1 MSLHPYIPILLIIIY
16 LLICIIGLR
25 LQSKQEEPFL
35 NFDFTTKIRGMSIL
49 AIVFSHVINMLYFD
63 RLPSDNFIQ
72 CIFNIL
78 APICVGIFLFLSG
91 YGNNLSIKKRGNFN
105 WIKNRVLKLY
115 IPTSIVILCTLFFA
129 LIFNIT
135 SLFPKSYSVIKDIF
149 LLTQP
154 SFMSWYLK
162 VQLLAYIT
170 LYLFWSY
177 YKKYYV
183 YLFILFW
190 LLFVI
195 YFILAGKQ
203 ACWWISTLCL
213 PLGLLCAEQKL
224 LISKIINLKPYFYF
238 FLSLSICLS
247 LVLLLLIVHIIG
259 IRILPVCI
267 IFVLCLCISC
277 GLIPVGYI
285 LNLKSKLLDFLG
297 SYSLEIYL
305 VHLCCISIFEKL
317 TFLNTDI
324 KIVLTII
331 ITGITVKMLK
341 NLSDAIINKLLKDR

>member
-1 MSLHPYIPILLIIIY
+1 M
-16 LLICIIGLR
+16 
-25 LQSKQEEPFL
+25 
-35 NFDFTTKIRGMSIL
+35 
-49 AIVFSHVINMLYFD
+49 
-63 RLPSDNFIQ
+63 
-72 CIFNIL
+72 
-78 APICVGIFLFLSG
+78 
-91 YGNNLSIKKRGNFN
+91 
-105 WIKNRVLKLY
+105 
-115 IPTSIVILCTLFFA
+115 
-129 LIFNIT
+129 
-135 SLFPKSYSVIKDIF
+135 
-149 LLTQP
+149 
-154 SFMSWYLK
+154 
-162 VQLLAYIT
+162 
-170 LYLFWSY
+170 
-177 YKKYYV
+177 
-183 YLFILFW
+183 
-190 LLFVI
+190 
-195 YFILAGKQ
+195 
-203 ACWWISTLCL
+203 
-213 PLGLLCAEQKL
+213 CAEQKL